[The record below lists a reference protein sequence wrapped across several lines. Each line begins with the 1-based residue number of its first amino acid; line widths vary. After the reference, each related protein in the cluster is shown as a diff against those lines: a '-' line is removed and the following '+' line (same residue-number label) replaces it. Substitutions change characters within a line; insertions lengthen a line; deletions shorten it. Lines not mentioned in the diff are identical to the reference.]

1 MISIFI
7 RKVLFMKLH
16 LLTFSLLALTL
27 GAVTSMAQEKGSA
40 LFEEKCAACHVK
52 QRPSM
57 EEMKNLI
64 APPIMGVMT
73 HVKDAKATKDEAV
86 NFITDYIVDPSATKA
101 LCMKQSIERFGL
113 MPTQKGN
120 LTKEEATTIAGYL
133 YDNYGYSK

>member
-1 MISIFI
+1 
-7 RKVLFMKLH
+7 MKLH
-16 LLTFSLLALTL
+16 LLASSLLVLSI

-73 HVKDAKATKDEAV
+73 HVKDAKATKAEAV
-86 NFITDYIVDPSATKA
+86 NFIADYVFDPTSAKA

-113 MPTQKGN
+113 MPSQKGA
-120 LTKEEATTIAGYL
+120 LSKEEATTIAGYL